1 VVRAD
6 LESVIFFASFSTSSL
21 TMPDLKL
28 RRQTKT
34 VQRFIEPLLQLEPD
48 ALPLAIIWIPGGEFM
63 MGSPGEAGDFDDE
76 KPQHRVQ
83 VPSFAMGQYPV
94 TQAQWRAVAQLP
106 QQTQELDPDPS
117 NFKGANHPVEQ
128 VSWDDATEFCAR
140 LAAHT
145 GRAYRLPTEA
155 EWEYACRAGTTTPF
169 HFGETLSPEVANY
182 DCSVTYG
189 DRGVT
194 GSQIGQTTPVDKY
207 AIANRFGLSDMH
219 GNVWEWCEDD
229 WHNSYEGAPT
239 DGSAWL
245 ESGNENSTKVI
256 RGGSWVSDPR
266 NCRSAYR
273 DGNSRDDRNT
283 NLGFRVA
290 CAAPRLS

>member
-1 VVRAD
+1 
-6 LESVIFFASFSTSSL
+6 
-21 TMPDLKL
+21 MPELKL

-34 VQRFIEPLLQLEPD
+34 VPRFVELLALESD

-106 QQTQELDPDPS
+106 QQECVLNPAPS
-117 NFKGANHPVEQ
+117 RFKGANHPVEQ
-128 VSWDDATEFCAR
+128 VSWDNAIEFCAR
-140 LAAHT
+140 LAAWT
-145 GRAYRLPTEA
+145 GRAYQLPTEA

-182 DCSVTYG
+182 VCSVAYG
-189 DRGVT
+189 SRGVK
-194 GSQIGQTTPVDKY
+194 GWNFDQTTRVDKY
-207 AIANRFGLSDMH
+207 AIANRFGLSDIH
-219 GNVWEWCEDD
+219 GNLWEWCEDD
-229 WHNSYEGAPT
+229 WHNSYKGAPT
-239 DGSAWL
+239 DGRAWL
-245 ESGNENSTKVI
+245 NNENKNSTKVI
-256 RGGSWVSDPR
+256 RGGSWLVHPR
-266 NCRSAYR
+266 NCRSA
-273 DGNSRDDRNT
+273 SRKSTSRVDRFPHI
-283 NLGFRVA
+283 GFRLA

>member
-1 VVRAD
+1 
-6 LESVIFFASFSTSSL
+6 
-21 TMPDLKL
+21 MPELKL

-34 VQRFIEPLLQLEPD
+34 VPRFVEPLQFPAELESD
-48 ALPLAIIWIPGGEFM
+48 ARPLAIVWIPGGEFM
-63 MGSPGEAGDFDDE
+63 MGRPEGEDGYDDE
-76 KPQHRVQ
+76 KPQHRVT
-83 VPSFAMGQYPV
+83 VPSFAIGQYPV
-94 TQAQWRAVAQLP
+94 TQAQWRAVAQWP
-106 QQTQELDPDPS
+106 QQERELNPDPS
-117 NFKGANHPVEQ
+117 QFKGVNHPVEQ

-140 LAAHT
+140 LAART

-182 DCSVTYG
+182 NCTVTYG
-189 DRGVT
+189 DRGVE

-229 WHNSYEGAPT
+229 WHGSYEGAPT

-245 ESGNENSTKVI
+245 DSRSEVSTKNENENRTKVI
-256 RGGSWVSDPR
+256 KGGSWYSDPWL
-266 NCRSAYR
+266 CRSAVR
-273 DGNSRDDRNT
+273 GDDSRDSRSSVT
-283 NLGFRVA
+283 GFRVA